1 MITSMNEYF
10 VTTLLNLFN
19 MVLVTISVTNHVVV
33 KEYET
38 SNHAYLCY
46 IHSQDPLNQIKM
58 RKNAHDTAV
67 RLVKFCSKAYTYSYL
82 SNSSSP
88 SNKGSLGDILRN

>member
-10 VTTLLNLFN
+10 ITTLLNLFN

-67 RLVKFCSKAYTYSYL
+67 RLVKFCSKAYTYLLNEYVTL
-82 SNSSSP
+82 
-88 SNKGSLGDILRN
+88 